1 MVKRAR
7 YRGVTASG
15 PRWKAEIRHGGKH
28 YSLGTHDLKAD
39 AARAYDAKAR
49 ELGVLEVYLNF
60 PVGLPPREGPPPSRC
75 GKQIG
80 AAGFKGV
87 TRRVGGRYQA
97 KIYSGGKQAA
107 SSYHDTAEAAAR
119 AYDAFARADGRPEA
133 GLNFPRGGQPSAV
146 KILTQVVGLQ
156 PQPRSA
162 EAAPARPRAAA
173 RRRAPPA
180 KASAGRAGAGG
191 SSAAGADA
199 AWLAEA
205 EGASL
210 PRLRALL
217 QTALDVV
224 ADGREAVATARL
236 REMVSSAERA
246 EAMRP
251 RRREA
256 AGREGNAEAAALH
269 ALAAGL
275 AEMGDG
281 DGDGREAG

>member
-1 MVKRAR
+1 
-7 YRGVTASG
+7 
-15 PRWKAEIRHGGKH
+15 
-28 YSLGTHDLKAD
+28 
-39 AARAYDAKAR
+39 
-49 ELGVLEVYLNF
+49 
-60 PVGLPPREGPPPSRC
+60 
-75 GKQIG
+75 
-80 AAGFKGV
+80 
-87 TRRVGGRYQA
+87 VGGRYQA

-107 SSYHDTAEAAAR
+107 SSYHDTAELAAH
-119 AYDAFARADGRPEA
+119 AYDAFARAAGRPEA
-133 GLNFPRGGQPSAV
+133 GLNFPRFGPQLDLPPAPPPVLPPPVPSRASKRRRIAPLKIASAV
-146 KILTQVVGLQ
+146 EG
-156 PQPRSA
+156 
-162 EAAPARPRAAA
+162 AAA
-173 RRRAPPA
+173 ATP
-180 KASAGRAGAGG
+180 
-191 SSAAGADA
+191 A

-236 REMVSSAERA
+236 REMVSSAEHA

-275 AEMGDG
+275 AELGDG